1 MTNGKQSRGEPQY
14 FIFWWLDQTPYVA
27 HFKDETEADSAARV
41 RNALFLEIR
50 EDGAVG
56 RILDYYRRDED
67 GNPMPAVWRELSR
80 GYRGRG
86 QMVLRIPV

>member
-1 MTNGKQSRGEPQY
+1 MTNRKQGRGKPRY
-14 FIFWWLDQTPYVA
+14 VIFWWLDQTPYVA
-27 HFKDETEADSAARV
+27 QFKDETEADSAARV
-41 RNALFLEIR
+41 RNAMFLEIR
-50 EDGAVG
+50 EDGEVG

-80 GYRGRG
+80 GNRGRG

>member
-1 MTNGKQSRGEPQY
+1 MTNGKQGRGEPQY

-27 HFKDETEADSAARV
+27 RFKDETEADSAARV
-41 RNALFLEIR
+41 RNAMFLEIR
-50 EDGAVG
+50 EDGEVG